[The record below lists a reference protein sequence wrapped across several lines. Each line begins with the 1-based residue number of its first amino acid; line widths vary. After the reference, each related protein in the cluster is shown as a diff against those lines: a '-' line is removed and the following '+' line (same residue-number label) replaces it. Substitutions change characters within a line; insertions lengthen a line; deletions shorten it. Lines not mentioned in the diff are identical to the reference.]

1 MNGLD
6 PESIALNATMMRRR
20 GGRATQRTDDRIM
33 SRFHPASGLG
43 RGAGVLFALAVTA
56 GCAVHHARYPRTPS
70 TALQED
76 QETTLARLF
85 EPAAAEHPGESGV
98 VYMRYGRKALEMRL
112 ALADLAQR
120 SLDLQYYIW
129 DPDVS
134 GHLLADRIIRAA
146 DRGVRVRVLLDDHSI
161 VDRDTAIA
169 QLSAHPNIE
178 IRAFNPFR
186 NRSNRWGDFLT
197 DPSRANRRS
206 HNKVMIADNTI
217 MIVGGRNIADHYFGV
232 HGESN
237 YRDLDTVALGPVVR
251 DASAVYDDFWNSE
264 FAVPYEAFVDTP
276 PTRADTDAAIAQM
289 RAQMASERLPYPV
302 DEEVAALTADM
313 KTVRASLTW
322 APVRV
327 LYDPPEK
334 VEARASHNIFST
346 LDALVSNA
354 QSEVLIENAY
364 FVPRDHGVELTA
376 ALHARGVKVRV
387 LTNSLASNDVVAVH
401 SGYQKY
407 RDDLLENG
415 VEIYEL
421 RPDSTME
428 QLRWSA
434 VSAKS
439 RAGLHAK
446 AMVVDRRYVV
456 VGSYNLDPRSADI
469 NTELALLVDS
479 PQFAEMVAEHFDD
492 GIKPENSYRV
502 TLERGRLR
510 WTTSDGG
517 TVRVYTEEPETSWWK
532 RFTADALGILPI
544 HSML

>member
-1 MNGLD
+1 
-6 PESIALNATMMRRR
+6 
-20 GGRATQRTDDRIM
+20 M
-33 SRFHPASGLG
+33 SLFDPASRLG
-43 RGAGVLFALAVTA
+43 RGAGALLALAVAT
-56 GCAVHHARYPRTPS
+56 GCAAYDAKYPRSPS
-70 TALQED
+70 TAFQEY
-76 QETTLARLF
+76 QATTLGRLF

-98 VYMRYGRKALEMRL
+98 VYMRYGRKALEARL
-112 ALADLAQR
+112 ALADLAER

-129 DPDVS
+129 DADIS
-134 GHLLADRIIRAA
+134 GHLLADRVIRAA
-146 DRGVRVRVLLDDHSI
+146 DRGVRVRVLLDDLCI

-186 NRSNRWGDFLT
+186 GRSNRWRDFLT
-197 DPSRANRRS
+197 DPSRVNRRS
-206 HNKVMIADNTI
+206 HNKVMIADNAI
-217 MIVGGRNIADHYFGV
+217 VIVGGRNIADHYFGV

-237 YRDLDTVALGPVVR
+237 YRDLDTVAVGPVVR
-251 DASAVYDDFWNSE
+251 DASAVFDDFWNSA
-264 FAVPYEAFVDTP
+264 FAVPYAAFVDTP
-276 PTRADTDAAIAQM
+276 PTRAECRRRNRGDAREDGE
-289 RAQMASERLPYPV
+289 RA
-302 DEEVAALTADM
+302 
-313 KTVRASLTW
+313 
-322 APVRV
+322 APVPHRRRGGRPHGRDGGRPRRAH
-327 LYDPPEK
+327 LGAGAGPLRPPEK
-334 VEARASHNIFST
+334 AQDKTSHRIFSA

-354 QSEVLIENAY
+354 QTEVLIENAY
-364 FVPRDHGVELTA
+364 FVPRDHGVELVA
-376 ALHARGVKVRV
+376 ALHARGVRVRV

-428 QLRWSA
+428 QLRWSGL
-434 VSAKS
+434 SSKS

-479 PQFAEMVAEHFDD
+479 PAFAEMVAEFFDD
-492 GIKPENSYRV
+492 GVKPENSYRV

-517 TVRVYTEEPETSWWK
+517 TVRVYTKEPETSWWR
-532 RFTADALGILPI
+532 RFTAGLGILPI

>member
-1 MNGLD
+1 
-6 PESIALNATMMRRR
+6 
-20 GGRATQRTDDRIM
+20 M
-33 SRFHPASGLG
+33 SLFDPASRLG
-43 RGAGVLFALAVTA
+43 RGAGVLLALAVAT
-56 GCAVHHARYPRTPS
+56 GCAVYYAKYPRSPS
-70 TALQED
+70 TAFQED
-76 QETTLARLF
+76 HATTLARLF
-85 EPAAAEHPGESGV
+85 EPAAAKHPGESGV
-98 VYMRYGRKALEMRL
+98 EYMRYGRMALEARL
-112 ALADLAQR
+112 ALADLAER
-120 SLDLQYYIW
+120 SLDLQYFIW
-129 DPDVS
+129 DADVS

-146 DRGVRVRVLLDDHSI
+146 DRGVRVRVLLDDHCVI
-161 VDRDTAIA
+161 DRDTAIA

-186 NRSNRWGDFLT
+186 SRSNRWSDFLT

-206 HNKVMIADNTI
+206 HNKVMIADNAI

-237 YRDLDTVALGPVVR
+237 FRDLDTVAVGPVVR
-251 DASAVYDDFWNSE
+251 DASAVYDDFWNSA
-264 FAVPYEAFVDTP
+264 FAVPYAAFVDTP
-276 PTRADTDAAIAQM
+276 PTRAESDAAIAEM
-289 RAQMASERLPYPV
+289 RAQMVSERLPYPI
-302 DEEVAALTADM
+302 DEEVDALTAEMQD
-313 KTVRASLTW
+313 VRDALTW

-334 VEARASHNIFST
+334 AEDRASHNIFSQ

-354 QSEVLIENAY
+354 QTEVLIENAY

-376 ALHARGVKVRV
+376 ALHARGVRVRV
-387 LTNSLASNDVVAVH
+387 LTNSLASNDVLAVH

-421 RPDSTME
+421 RPDSTMA
-428 QLRWSA
+428 QLRWSWL
-434 VSAKS
+434 SAKS

-479 PQFAEMVAEHFDD
+479 PAFAEMVAEFFDD
-492 GIKPENSYRV
+492 GVKPENSYRV

-517 TVRVYTEEPETSWWK
+517 TVRVYTKEPETSWWR
-532 RFTADALGILPI
+532 RFKADALGILPI

>member
-1 MNGLD
+1 M
-6 PESIALNATMMRRR
+6 ALAVAGAPPTAW
-20 GGRATQRTDDRIM
+20 GDHIM
-33 SRFHPASGLG
+33 SLLDRASRLG
-43 RGAGVLFALAVTA
+43 RGASVLLAVAVAT
-56 GCAVHHARYPRTPS
+56 GCAVHHNYPRSPS
-70 TALQED
+70 TAFQEYKA
-76 QETTLARLF
+76 TTLGRFF
-85 EPAAAEHPGESGV
+85 EPVAAKHPRESGV
-98 VYMRYGRKALEMRL
+98 VYMRYGRKALEARL
-112 ALADLAQR
+112 ALADLAER

-129 DPDVS
+129 DADVS

-146 DRGVRVRVLLDDHSI
+146 DRGVRVRVLLDDHGV

-169 QLSAHPNIE
+169 RLSAHPNIE

-186 NRSNRWGDFLT
+186 TRSNRWTDFLS

-206 HNKVMIADNTI
+206 HNKLIVADGAI
-217 MIVGGRNIADHYFGV
+217 MIVGGRNIADSYFGV
-232 HGESN
+232 HGETN
-237 YRDLDTVALGPVVR
+237 FRDLDTVSVGPVVR
-251 DASAVYDDFWNSE
+251 DASAVFDNFWNSE

-276 PTRADTDAAIAQM
+276 PTPAETDAAIAQM
-289 RAQMASERLPYPV
+289 RAQMASERLPYPI
-302 DEEVAALTADM
+302 DEEVAAQKANLKAL
-313 KTVRASLTW
+313 RNALTW

-334 VEARASHNIFST
+334 ARDTTSRRIFNE

-354 QSEVLIENAY
+354 QNEVLIENAY

-376 ALHARGVKVRV
+376 ALHARGVRVRV
-387 LTNSLASNDVVAVH
+387 LTNSLASNDLLSVH

-407 RDDLLENG
+407 RDDMIENG
-415 VEIYEL
+415 VEIYEV
-421 RPDSTME
+421 RPDATM
-428 QLRWSA
+428 QNLRWASTSA
-434 VSAKS
+434 ASH
-439 RAGLHAK
+439 AGLHAK

-469 NTELALLVDS
+469 NTELALLIDS
-479 PQFAEMVAEHFDD
+479 PRFAELVVEVFED

-517 TVRVYTEEPETSWWK
+517 TVRVYTKEPETTWWR
-532 RFTADALGILPI
+532 RFQADALGILPI